1 MKNLKKILIL
11 TFALITSLS
20 IVSCKKDKEARKIE
34 QPIFQYSYTVDDS
47 DLKEISVLI
56 DEKDNEDIYSV
67 YKKLDNI
74 KNEEECDCVKNAGI
88 KLGDKVIAF
97 DYPFEDKDEIEYKIY
112 FLKGDEKIE
121 KGRGMLKKGSEE
133 FDIVEKY
140 INLSFEKD
148 KNLKDIVDKNK
159 EKE

>member
-11 TFALITSLS
+11 TFALITSFS
-20 IVSCKKDKEARKIE
+20 IVSCNKDKEARKIE

-74 KNEEECDCVKNAGI
+74 KNEEECDCRH
-88 KLGDKVIAF
+88 
-97 DYPFEDKDEIEYKIY
+97 KIRRQSNS
-112 FLKGDEKIE
+112 F
-121 KGRGMLKKGSEE
+121 R
-133 FDIVEKY
+133 
-140 INLSFEKD
+140 LSF
-148 KNLKDIVDKNK
+148 
-159 EKE
+159 